1 MAGVLNELKRRGY
14 VAAAHSGRPD
24 RGVICN
30 HPTGPSLLVCDDG
43 RLELLSGEEVTE
55 TFIQSQVPANRIRWR
70 RALPFLALLPLAA
83 FLGLLIVG
91 MIAG

>member
-1 MAGVLNELKRRGY
+1 M
-14 VAAAHSGRPD
+14 
-24 RGVICN
+24 
-30 HPTGPSLLVCDDG
+30 CDDG
-43 RLELLSGEEVTE
+43 RLELLSGQEGME
-55 TFIQSQVPANRIRWR
+55 TFIQSQAPANRIRWH